1 MIASEK
7 IGRYEDLMTLPAE
20 LQAPT
25 YRNMDKLYPVRVINR
40 GSSVSPLPE
49 GKPVQVTY
57 RVGDE
62 TFGINEF
69 MMRNNTAGLLAIKDG
84 QVVLE
89 RYAMG
94 NDAQTKWLSF
104 SVAKSIASTLVGAAV
119 KDGFI
124 HSLDDRVTTY
134 VPQLKGSAYDEVTVK
149 QVLQMSSGV
158 KWSEDYLDP
167 ESERRKMLRMQIAQD
182 RGGVLKFMAQ
192 LPRVASAG
200 TQFNY
205 STGETYLVGEIL
217 AGAIKQ
223 PISLHED
230 LGPVRNGVRRVLA
243 VGFAERSRIYR
254 QRLKCNPA
262 RLWTL
267 RIIHPQQ
274 RRS

>member
-1 MIASEK
+1 MVHCARRRATASEK
-7 IGRYEDLMTLPAE
+7 IGRYEDLGTLPAE

-25 YRNMDKLYPVRVINR
+25 YRNMDKLYTVRVINR

-134 VPQLKGSAYDEVTVK
+134 VPQLKGSA
-149 QVLQMSSGV
+149 
-158 KWSEDYLDP
+158 
-167 ESERRKMLRMQIAQD
+167 
-182 RGGVLKFMAQ
+182 
-192 LPRVASAG
+192 
-200 TQFNY
+200 
-205 STGETYLVGEIL
+205 
-217 AGAIKQ
+217 
-223 PISLHED
+223 
-230 LGPVRNGVRRVLA
+230 
-243 VGFAERSRIYR
+243 
-254 QRLKCNPA
+254 
-262 RLWTL
+262 
-267 RIIHPQQ
+267 
-274 RRS
+274 

>member
-1 MIASEK
+1 MVMNGVPLSVLKKLRGHSDIKMTERYAVFEDSAASATAPAASTANTRRDIMNFPSGTRALPIAISLTIGIAALESNAQAQPAMIASEK
-7 IGRYEDLMTLPAE
+7 IGRYEDLGTLPAE

-119 KDGFI
+119 KDG
-124 HSLDDRVTTY
+124 SSYTAWTT
-134 VPQLKGSAYDEVTVK
+134 
-149 QVLQMSSGV
+149 
-158 KWSEDYLDP
+158 
-167 ESERRKMLRMQIAQD
+167 
-182 RGGVLKFMAQ
+182 
-192 LPRVASAG
+192 ASPH
-200 TQFNY
+200 T
-205 STGETYLVGEIL
+205 
-217 AGAIKQ
+217 
-223 PISLHED
+223 
-230 LGPVRNGVRRVLA
+230 
-243 VGFAERSRIYR
+243 
-254 QRLKCNPA
+254 
-262 RLWTL
+262 
-267 RIIHPQQ
+267 
-274 RRS
+274 